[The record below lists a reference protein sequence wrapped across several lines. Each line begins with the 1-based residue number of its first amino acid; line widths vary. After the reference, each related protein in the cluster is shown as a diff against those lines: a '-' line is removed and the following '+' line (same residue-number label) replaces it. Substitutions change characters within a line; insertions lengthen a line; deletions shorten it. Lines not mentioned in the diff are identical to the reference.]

1 LSDHSSY
8 RPSPEDIHRYYN
20 DEMSKKEEHELEK
33 AALSDPF
40 LMEALEGFERVDP
53 KSIGPDL
60 SQLKKQLKKANG
72 HSAWIYRAAA
82 TILVV
87 SSMALVFYLLNDTSQ
102 DASLA
107 DKIEKPQET
116 EDQTPIQKVED
127 EETNLAEKAEV
138 KMDAKPAPSQE
149 KSDLYEVPTLE
160 SSENEEIEGS
170 QDNILTE
177 PIITE
182 EETLA
187 DLDVMTNEDEEP
199 ETSAVSRFADEDYE
213 AVALDEI
220 SLQEAEKEL
229 EMSDESFFQAR
240 SAAAPRAKRSLRSS
254 AIILVSGSVYDLND
268 NAIDSVQISFEKED
282 IFQETTNKSDGSF
295 EIELAPNDFPKEIF
309 FNRSGYSDTS
319 ILVSE
324 NSYLKIILRQE
335 D

>member
-1 LSDHSSY
+1 MSDHSSY

-20 DEMSKKEEHELEK
+20 GEMSKKEEHELEK

-40 LMEALEGFERVDP
+40 LMEALEGFEGVDP
-53 KSIGPDL
+53 KSIGTDL
-60 SQLKKQLKKANG
+60 SQLTKQLKKANK

-87 SSMALVFYLLNDTSQ
+87 SSVTLVFYLLNDSSQ

-107 DKIEKPQET
+107 DKIEKPQEI
-116 EDQTPIQKVED
+116 EEQAPIQEVED
-127 EETNLAEKAEV
+127 EETSFTEKAEIE
-138 KMDAKPAPSQE
+138 MDAKPALIQE
-149 KSDLYEVPTLE
+149 KNDLNKVPTLE

-199 ETSAVSRFADEDYE
+199 ETSVVSRFADEDYE
-213 AVALDEI
+213 TVVLDEI

-229 EMSDESFFQAR
+229 EMSDESIFQAR
-240 SAAAPRAKRSLRSS
+240 SAAAPRAKRSLSNS

-268 NAIDSVQISFEKED
+268 NAIDSVQISFKKED